1 MSLFA
6 AAMYRLFDPRTFRL
20 AFFATALL
28 SMATALL
35 PSPGFE
41 PSFAYSDKLQHFA
54 VFAVL
59 AGLAW
64 FGFPQAPER
73 LIVERLSFFGAAIEV
88 LQSIPMLHR
97 DCDVFDWA
105 TDTAA
110 AAIAVLLLTRLVPA
124 LRSRAG

>member
-1 MSLFA
+1 MN
-6 AAMYRLFDPRTFRL
+6 RLLDPRTFRL
-20 AFFATALL
+20 AFFAVALL
-28 SMATALL
+28 SATAALL
-35 PSPGFE
+35 PSPEFE
-41 PSFAYSDKLQHFA
+41 PGFAYSDKVQHFA

-59 AGLAW
+59 AGLAL
-64 FGFPQAPER
+64 FGFPQAPRR

-88 LQSIPMLHR
+88 LQSIPALHR

-110 AAIAVLLLTRLVPA
+110 AAVAVLLLVRLVPA